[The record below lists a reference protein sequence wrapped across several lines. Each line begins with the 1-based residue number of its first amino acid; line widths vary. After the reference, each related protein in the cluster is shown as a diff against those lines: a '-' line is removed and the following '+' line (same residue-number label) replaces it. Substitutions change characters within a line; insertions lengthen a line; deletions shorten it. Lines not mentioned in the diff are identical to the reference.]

1 MCINIISYRNT
12 KLLELKST
20 DKTKS
25 VIFSSLRLETI
36 KHFMIATWLT
46 FLGALV
52 GLLLSSTLTAD
63 SGPEETLGI
72 DMFLITISLI
82 GFICGVFSSIV
93 NLVGKSSKK

>member
-1 MCINIISYRNT
+1 
-12 KLLELKST
+12 
-20 DKTKS
+20 
-25 VIFSSLRLETI
+25 
-36 KHFMIATWLT
+36 MIATWLT

-93 NLVGKSSKK
+93 YLVGKSSKK